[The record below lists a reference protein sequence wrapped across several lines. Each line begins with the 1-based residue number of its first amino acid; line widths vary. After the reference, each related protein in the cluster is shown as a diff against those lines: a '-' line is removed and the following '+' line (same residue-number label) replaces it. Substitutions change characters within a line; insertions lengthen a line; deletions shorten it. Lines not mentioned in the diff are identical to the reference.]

1 MRGGEVQTLG
11 LIRNLEAMG
20 CRCTLVARDW
30 SPLLERAWG
39 EGLQVVPWRP
49 RGEWDLWSALQLRR
63 WMAESRAALVHAHT
77 AHALSLAL
85 LAAKGLHPRPKVV
98 ASRRVSFPLRSRL
111 SRWKYRSADALVA
124 VSEEVRQGLV
134 AQGLDS
140 RRVCTIHSGVN
151 LARFRELPPRKA
163 ARARF
168 GMDPAVRA
176 VGSVGAL
183 VPHKGH
189 ALLVHGLRDLREQGL
204 AVELYLAG
212 DGPLGP
218 ALQAQGL
225 EMGVPVHLLGYLQ
238 TPGDLYAALD
248 VLVLPSLSGEG
259 SPGVIKE
266 AAACCVPVVAT
277 DVSGTRE
284 ILRDGV
290 ESLLVPPGEPAAL
303 SAAVGR
309 VLSEPGLAQRLVE
322 AAHFRVR
329 DFTMERMSQAHLA
342 LYRELDGALR

>member
-1 MRGGEVQTLG
+1 M
-11 LIRNLEAMG
+11 
-20 CRCTLVARDW
+20 
-30 SPLLERAWG
+30 S
-39 EGLQVVPWRP
+39 
-49 RGEWDLWSALQLRR
+49 
-63 WMAESRAALVHAHT
+63 ESGTVLVHAHT

-85 LAAKGLHPRPKVV
+85 MAAKGLRPRPKVV

-124 VSEEVRQGLV
+124 VSEEVRRSLI

-140 RRVCTIHSGVN
+140 RRVRTIHSGVD
-151 LARFRELPPRKA
+151 LARLRDLPTRNV
-163 ARARF
+163 ARDRF
-168 GMDPAVRA
+168 GIGPALRA

-189 ALLVHGLRDLREQGL
+189 ALLIQALHDLRGKGL
-204 AVELYLAG
+204 AAELFLAG

-218 ALQAQGL
+218 ALEAQGR
-225 EMGVPVHLLGYLQ
+225 EMSVPVHLLGYLQ
-238 TPGDLYAALD
+238 KPGDLYAALD

-266 AAACCVPVVAT
+266 AAASCVPVVAT

-290 ESLLVPPGEPAAL
+290 ESLVVPPGEPAAL
-303 SAAVGR
+303 AEALGR

-322 AAHFRVR
+322 AAHLRVR

-342 LYRELDGALR
+342 LYQELDATLT